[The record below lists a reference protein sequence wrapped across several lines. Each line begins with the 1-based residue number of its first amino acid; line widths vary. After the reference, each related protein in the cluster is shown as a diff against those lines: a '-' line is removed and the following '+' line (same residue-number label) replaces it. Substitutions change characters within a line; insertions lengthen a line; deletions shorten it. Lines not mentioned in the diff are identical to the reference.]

1 MLLLLHKPLL
11 LKNMG
16 NLNSFYYKNVY
27 LKPRLQKHFPIL
39 INSIIVIMISISGW
53 PEILKIIWYVPVIG
67 VNISVRYSTAAKW
80 GIMRS
85 SSCFAIGP
93 AVPQMWVT
101 YCTLGHQTDNQIS
114 NHNRVLLHSNTAGR
128 WIFTEIQSGFQEF
141 FYFFLDPF
149 ADVRRWCSYLN
160 SFTQMMSHDV
170 VMKNS
175 CAPILIMAKQKKK
188 FLDHNG
194 SQRLRLKGW
203 EHSLMC
209 KLKSFVAEA
218 NCCLSIRVSLI
229 RAASLHP
236 WQHESTAC
244 SLTIF
249 SSRWCVSRFE
259 RIASLAKIKN
269 NVSDI
274 FLS

>member
-1 MLLLLHKPLL
+1 
-11 LKNMG
+11 
-16 NLNSFYYKNVY
+16 
-27 LKPRLQKHFPIL
+27 
-39 INSIIVIMISISGW
+39 
-53 PEILKIIWYVPVIG
+53 
-67 VNISVRYSTAAKW
+67 
-80 GIMRS
+80 MRS

-141 FYFFLDPF
+141 FNFFLDPF

-188 FLDHNG
+188 VFG
-194 SQRLRLKGW
+194 SQWQSETAAERLRAFFDVQTK
-203 EHSLMC
+203 
-209 KLKSFVAEA
+209 KL
-218 NCCLSIRVSLI
+218 CC
-229 RAASLHP
+229 
-236 WQHESTAC
+236 
-244 SLTIF
+244 
-249 SSRWCVSRFE
+249 
-259 RIASLAKIKN
+259 
-269 NVSDI
+269 
-274 FLS
+274 